1 MIENGQV
8 KGAVESDYGAG
19 LGEFG
24 DDLENLSDCA
34 GGGCAICLYVF
45 GGDAIDGACCFGD
58 VDSRVDKPLDGVDNL
73 VVVVVVED
81 GCGDN
86 AVGGV
91 IDAGGFGVEG
101 EVAVFV
107 LEHEVSL
114 SSAGGIAVL
123 LCLYCTSIF
132 RCLCDIWA
140 HMSLYDK

>member
-1 MIENGQV
+1 MSSCRQFLSV
-8 KGAVESDYGAG
+8 VLPCLYGAG

-24 DDLENLSDCA
+24 DDL
-34 GGGCAICLYVF
+34 
-45 GGDAIDGACCFGD
+45 
-58 VDSRVDKPLDGVDNL
+58 
-73 VVVVVVED
+73 VVVVVED

-107 LEHEVSL
+107 LGHEVSL
-114 SSAGGIAVL
+114 SGAGGIAVL

>member
-73 VVVVVVED
+73 VVVV
-81 GCGDN
+81 
-86 AVGGV
+86 
-91 IDAGGFGVEG
+91 EG

-132 RCLCDIWA
+132 RCLCDILA